1 MYDGYIFG
9 GVEIYNPWSIIK
21 YADRRVLE
29 PFWVNTSGNELIIK
43 TVSDCK
49 TNVKILIEK
58 LLLGEIFMK
67 FKNILRG
74 TSLIDYIS
82 FSD

>member
-1 MYDGYIFG
+1 MELTVRGQNQHAYILTL
-9 GVEIYNPWSIIK
+9 K
-21 YADRRVLE
+21 
-29 PFWVNTSGNELIIK
+29 
-43 TVSDCK
+43 
-49 TNVKILIEK
+49 K